1 MTTVCK
7 TLTRE
12 LYDLSLG
19 GGRIYEESLS
29 EVDRISGFIH
39 CSTNE
44 QLLPNLNR
52 WYPDEDSLVVVVLD
66 EDQVD
71 GELLWEPGKL
81 RPDELFPHV
90 YGVISPDAV
99 RAVYCLEKN
108 DDGLFDLPEELRGS

>member
-7 TLTRE
+7 TLTNE
-12 LYDLSLG
+12 LYNLSLG
-19 GGRIYEESLS
+19 DGRDYEESLS
-29 EVDRISGFIH
+29 EVDRTSGFIH
-39 CSTNE
+39 CSTND

-52 WYPDEDSLVVVVLD
+52 WHPDEDSLVVAVLD
-66 EDQVD
+66 EDHLE

-90 YGVISPDAV
+90 YGNITPDAV

-108 DDGLFDLPEELRGS
+108 DDGLFELPEELRES